1 MSHLP
6 FIMIDEKSEFPLYR
20 QIYEAIRRSI
30 LKGEIH
36 SGRRLPASRL
46 LATQLAVSRM
56 TVINAYDQL
65 LAEGYLESRSGAGTF
80 VAEHLPE
87 EFLNTPEIEL
97 QGNNAT
103 TAPRDLKLSEY
114 GKNILQE
121 TRAILRNNQAT
132 TIIPFQ
138 HGLAAVNE
146 FPFDVWTKLASKCYQ
161 TLQSDEF
168 GYGDAAGFYPLRK
181 AIADYLKSA
190 RAVNCAPEQI
200 IITNGAQQ
208 AFDLIGRILLKPN
221 DKFWIENPGYF
232 GAKQAFKSFGTK
244 PVPVPLDENG
254 FDLQAA
260 LNQSKNAR
268 LAYVTPSHQF
278 PLGMTMSLARRL
290 QLLEWAKNAESWI
303 IEDDYDSEF
312 RYEGRPLASLQGL
325 DRDGRVLYI
334 GTFSKMIFPAL
345 RLGCLVVPLDLI
357 EIFSAVRSIGGSPS
371 TLIEQA
377 TLAEFISEGH
387 LNRHIR
393 RMRRLYEK
401 RQEILIMEIEKHLA
415 GKIEVK
421 KSFAGM
427 HLIGWLNDNVKDYE
441 VAKKAVEFGVRVAA
455 VSSHSLT
462 EWNQGGLIFGY
473 TAINEKQIKN
483 GIQQLSRAMDSLRK
497 CEA

>member
-1 MSHLP
+1 
-6 FIMIDEKSEFPLYR
+6 
-20 QIYEAIRRSI
+20 
-30 LKGEIH
+30 
-36 SGRRLPASRL
+36 
-46 LATQLAVSRM
+46 
-56 TVINAYDQL
+56 
-65 LAEGYLESRSGAGTF
+65 
-80 VAEHLPE
+80 
-87 EFLNTPEIEL
+87 
-97 QGNNAT
+97 
-103 TAPRDLKLSEY
+103 
-114 GKNILQE
+114 
-121 TRAILRNNQAT
+121 
-132 TIIPFQ
+132 
-138 HGLAAVNE
+138 
-146 FPFDVWTKLASKCYQ
+146 
-161 TLQSDEF
+161 
-168 GYGDAAGFYPLRK
+168 
-181 AIADYLKSA
+181 
-190 RAVNCAPEQI
+190 
-200 IITNGAQQ
+200 
-208 AFDLIGRILLKPN
+208 
-221 DKFWIENPGYF
+221 
-232 GAKQAFKSFGTK
+232 
-244 PVPVPLDENG
+244 
-254 FDLQAA
+254 
-260 LNQSKNAR
+260 
-268 LAYVTPSHQF
+268 
-278 PLGMTMSLARRL
+278 MTMSLARRL

-421 KSFAGM
+421 KSVAGM